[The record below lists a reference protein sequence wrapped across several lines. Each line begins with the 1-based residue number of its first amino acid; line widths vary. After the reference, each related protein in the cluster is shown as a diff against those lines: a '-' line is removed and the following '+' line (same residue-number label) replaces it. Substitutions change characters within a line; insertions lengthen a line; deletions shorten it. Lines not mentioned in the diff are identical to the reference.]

1 MSAFNQ
7 LPQVYKIAVLLGA
20 RVEVFFKKENKW
32 FNLFVV
38 SGLTHKAK
46 YRVVSPDESILQKAK
61 ELLDTMYTKVKYND
75 YDYLV
80 PNNALVAGQIIIM
93 EYGLGCYVE
102 VQEDL
107 SLKDLKSEY
116 AQKLLEEKQQ
126 RAYFGQD
133 YEYAHGL
140 NDEH

>member
-7 LPQVYKIAVLLGA
+7 LPAVYKIAILLGA
-20 RVEVFFKKENKW
+20 RVEVFFKRENKW

-46 YRVVSPDESILQKAK
+46 YRVVSPDENILQKAK
-61 ELLDTMYTKVKYND
+61 ELLDTMYTKVKYKD
-75 YDYLV
+75 YDYIV

-93 EYGLGCYVE
+93 AYGLGIYVQ

-107 SLKDLKSEY
+107 TLKDLKDEE
-116 AQKLLEEKQQ
+116 AKQLLDKNQQ
-126 RAYFGQD
+126 QAYYGED